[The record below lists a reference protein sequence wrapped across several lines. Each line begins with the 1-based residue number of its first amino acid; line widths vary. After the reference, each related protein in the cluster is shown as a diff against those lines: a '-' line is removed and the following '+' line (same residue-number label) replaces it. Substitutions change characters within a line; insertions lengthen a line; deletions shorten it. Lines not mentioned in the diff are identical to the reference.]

1 MVQTIRRGCELIN
14 LPRNSYYYRPKE
26 RSLAQLKQEADLR
39 DLIETIVLEFPRYG
53 YRRVTRAL
61 HRQGLRVNHKRV
73 LRVMRQNDL
82 LCRPRRRWVKTTQSD
97 HRYPVFPNVIRNL
110 VSTSIDQVW
119 LADITYIRI
128 LTAFV
133 YLAVI
138 LDMHSRKTVGYALS
152 SRVDTE
158 LTLRALKMALT
169 ERKPPRGCIH
179 HSDQGVQ
186 YAAHAY
192 VDLLREHRFQ
202 ISMSRRGNPFDN
214 AMVESFFKTLKS
226 EEVYLWEYET
236 LADVEKRIPY
246 FIEEVYNQK
255 RLHSSLGYLSPNE
268 FEQMLSEKQNPIRSC
283 QITLT

>member
-1 MVQTIRRGCELIN
+1 MN
-14 LPRNSYYYRPKE
+14 LPRSSYYYLPKE

-39 DLIETIVLEFPRYG
+39 DLIEAIVLEFPRYG
-53 YRRVTRAL
+53 YRRVTRVL

-82 LCRPRRRWVKTTQSD
+82 LCRPRTRWVKTTQSD
-97 HRYPVFPNVIRNL
+97 HPYPVFPNLIRNL
-110 VSTSIDQVW
+110 VTISIDQVW

-138 LDMHSRKTVGYALS
+138 LDMHSRKTLGYAIS

-169 ERKPPRGCIH
+169 HRNPPWGCIH

-186 YAAHAY
+186 YAAHEY
-192 VDLLREHRFQ
+192 VDLLREHGFQ
-202 ISMSRRGNPFDN
+202 ISMSRKGNPFDN

>member
-1 MVQTIRRGCELIN
+1 MN
-14 LPRNSYYYRPKE
+14 LPPSSYYYKPKGKT
-26 RSLAQLKQEADLR
+26 LAQLKQEADLR
-39 DLIETIVLEFPRYG
+39 GLIEAIVLEFPRYG
-53 YRRVTRAL
+53 YRRVTRVL

-73 LRVMRQNDL
+73 LRLMRQNDL
-82 LCRPRRRWVKTTQSD
+82 LCRPRRKWAKTTQSD
-97 HRYPVFPNVIRNL
+97 HPYPVFPNLVRNL
-110 VSTSIDQVW
+110 VTTSVDQVW

-138 LDMHSRKTVGYALS
+138 LDMHSRKTLGYALS

-158 LTLRALKMALT
+158 LTLRALRMALT
-169 ERKPPRGCIH
+169 HRNPPWGCIH
-179 HSDQGVQ
+179 HSDRGVQ
-186 YAAHAY
+186 YAAHEY
-192 VDLLREHRFQ
+192 VDLLRERGFR
-202 ISMSRRGNPFDN
+202 ISMSQKGNPFDN

-246 FIEEVYNQK
+246 FIEEVYNRK

-268 FEQMLSEKQNPIRSC
+268 FEQMLLEDQNPIRSC

>member
-1 MVQTIRRGCELIN
+1 MN
-14 LPRNSYYYRPKE
+14 LSPSSYYYKPKGK
-26 RSLAQLKQEADLR
+26 SLAQLKQEADVR
-39 DLIETIVLEFPRYG
+39 DLIEAIVLEFSRYG
-53 YRRVTRAL
+53 YRRVTKAL

-97 HRYPVFPNVIRNL
+97 HPYPVFPNVTRNL
-110 VSTSIDQVW
+110 VTTSVDQVW

-138 LDMHSRKTVGYALS
+138 LDMHSRKTLGYAIS

-158 LTLRALKMALT
+158 LTLRALRMAL
-169 ERKPPRGCIH
+169 RDRNPPRECIH
-179 HSDQGVQ
+179 HSDRGVQ
-186 YAAHAY
+186 YACHEY
-192 VDLLREHRFQ
+192 VDLLREYGFH
-202 ISMSRRGNPFDN
+202 ISMSQKGNPFDN

-226 EEVYLWEYET
+226 EEVYLWEYQT

-268 FEQMLSEKQNPIRSC
+268 YEEMLSENQNPIRSC
-283 QITLT
+283 QVTLTSSV

>member
-1 MVQTIRRGCELIN
+1 MRKQRRFPVELKRQVVEELLSGITSPVQLCRRHN
-14 LPRNSYYYRPKE
+14 
-26 RSLAQLKQEADLR
+26 
-39 DLIETIVLEFPRYG
+39 
-53 YRRVTRAL
+53 
-61 HRQGLRVNHKRV
+61 NHKRV
-73 LRVMRQNDL
+73 LRVMRKNNL
-82 LCRPRRRWVKTTQSD
+82 LCCPRRRWVKATQSD
-97 HRYPVFPNVIRNL
+97 HPYPVFPNVIRNL
-110 VSTSIDQVW
+110 VTTSIDQVW

-138 LDMHSRKTVGYALS
+138 LDMHSRKTLGYAIS

-186 YAAHAY
+186 YAAHEY
-192 VDLLREHRFQ
+192 VDLLREHGFQ

-255 RLHSSLGYLSPNE
+255 LLHSSLGYLSPNE
-268 FEQMLSEKQNPIRSC
+268 FQQMLSENQNPIRSS
-283 QITLT
+283 QITLTWSVQTEGCTSVSALFDKAE